1 MKEFIESSIRFKF
14 DEEYWDIYQY
24 DVNGGDFRKNVHLSE
39 TKGVDFIGVY
49 NNNTLILFEIKSFKG
64 FGNQLSV
71 QNRLLNSM
79 EELSTEVAQKVRDT
93 VAAVAGFNRTIKT
106 PFWQKSE
113 EIISNVHKQLM
124 IIAWIEEDITKQK
137 KNEMSTRLMK
147 LKQKLNWLTT
157 DIYIE
162 NIKEIHSIFDG
173 FNASSIQT

>member
-64 FGNQLSV
+64 FGN
-71 QNRLLNSM
+71 
-79 EELSTEVAQKVRDT
+79 
-93 VAAVAGFNRTIKT
+93 NRTIKT

>member
-14 DEEYWDIYQY
+14 DEEYWDICQY

-39 TKGVDFIGVY
+39 TKAVDFIGIY
-49 NNNTLILFEIKSFKG
+49 NKRTLILFEIKSFKG

-71 QNRLLNSM
+71 QNRLLNNM

-93 VAAVAGFNRTIKT
+93 VAVVAGFNRTIKT

-113 EIISNVHKQLM
+113 EIISNVYKQLM

-157 DIYIE
+157 YIYIE
-162 NIKEIHSIFDG
+162 NTKEIHIQLDG
-173 FNASSIQT
+173 FNSSRI